1 MVSLFGRG
9 FESHQLHPIKTKSRS
24 IRAAFLLSVCSNG
37 FGMPGSQYGYNHH
50 RVLKRNHCKNASFQ
64 NKASLHSKEV
74 LFTGQRSLVLN
85 AKKPCF

>member
-50 RVLKRNHCKNASFQ
+50 RRNETESLQKRFI
-64 NKASLHSKEV
+64 SKQG
-74 LFTGQRSLVLN
+74 FF
-85 AKKPCF
+85 AF